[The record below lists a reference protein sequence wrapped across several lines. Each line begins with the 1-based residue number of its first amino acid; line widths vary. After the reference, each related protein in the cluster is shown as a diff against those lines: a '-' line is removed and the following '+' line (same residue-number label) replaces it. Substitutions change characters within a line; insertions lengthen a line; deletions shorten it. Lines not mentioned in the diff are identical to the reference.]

1 MSRNND
7 VSFFSIYN
15 VCHFHIFNSG
25 ECYFFD
31 VALKVNRIERNQFAF
46 SFGRFSTAEVVSVL
60 LVNTC

>member
-1 MSRNND
+1 MMLG
-7 VSFFSIYN
+7 FFSICG

-25 ECYFFD
+25 EWYFFD
-31 VALKVNRIERNQFAF
+31 VALKVDRIERKQFAF

>member
-1 MSRNND
+1 M
-7 VSFFSIYN
+7 
-15 VCHFHIFNSG
+15 CHFHIFNYG
-25 ECYFFD
+25 ESYFFD